1 MEQITDTEI
10 RRRLAFDNPWWT
22 TGVGIDREYRAWP
35 RRAYFKAFYDLV
47 ERRSPRRAV
56 VLMGPRRVGKTVMIN
71 QAIQSL
77 LDGGVAGTAILYVS
91 LDTPLYTGLWMEK
104 LLNLFMDVQGHGPG
118 TDLFVFFDEVQYHP
132 NWEQHLKSLVDSF
145 RDVKFTVSGSAAA
158 ALRLKS
164 QESGAGRFT
173 DYHLPPLSFSE
184 FLDFRG
190 HGHWIEEEF
199 AKLEAGIESEI
210 EKLNTEFIDYI
221 NFGGFPEAVVD
232 EAARSD
238 MSRYIANDIVDKVL
252 LRDLPSLYGIADVQ
266 ELKRLLTMLSYNTGN
281 EISYENLSKESGIA
295 KNTLKKYIE
304 YLEAAFLVLRLHRI
318 DYNATRFKRETCF
331 KVYLTNPSLHTALF
345 GPVLDNEDARLGRLV
360 ETVIVSQIAQ
370 GADFQEWHYARW
382 DKGEVD
388 LVELSTVKQKPS
400 EAIEIKW
407 SDRIA
412 QPPHDG
418 IKHIEGFCQKNG
430 IDDAFLVTKTAYFS
444 MDRDEVRFTF
454 LPASICAALI
464 GTFGIPEVIE
474 KQLAAAF
481 AEAGQS

>member
-22 TGVGIDREYRAWP
+22 AGVGIDREYRAWP

-77 LDGGVAGTAILYVS
+77 LDGGVVGSSIFYVS

-104 LLNLFMDVQGHGPG
+104 LLNLFMDEHGHGPG
-118 TDLFVFFDEVQYHP
+118 AELFVFFDEVQYHP
-132 NWEQHLKSLVDSF
+132 DWERHLKSLVDSF

-190 HGHWIEEEF
+190 HGADTFWET
-199 AKLEAGIESEI
+199 

-221 NFGGFPEAVVD
+221 NFGGFPEAIMD

-266 ELKRLLTMLSYNTGN
+266 ELKRLLTMLAYNTGN

-295 KNTLKKYIE
+295 KNTLRKYLE
-304 YLEAAFLVLRLHRI
+304 YLEAAFLILRLHRI
-318 DYNATRFKRETCF
+318 DHNAARFKRESCF
-331 KVYLTNPSLHTALF
+331 KIYLTNPSLHTALF
-345 GPVLDNEDARLGRLV
+345 GPVSDDEDARLGRLV
-360 ETVIVSQIAQ
+360 ETAIVSQIAQ
-370 GADFQEWHYARW
+370 GPNFSDWHYARW

-388 LVELSTVKQKPS
+388 LVQLSTMTQKPIS
-400 EAIEIKW
+400 AIEIKW

-412 QPPHDG
+412 QPPYEG
-418 IKHIEGFCQKNG
+418 IRHVESFCEKNG
-430 IDDAFLVTKTAYFS
+430 LSIGLILTKTAWFEL
-444 MDRDEVRFTF
+444 DRSRIELNFMPNSLYATMAGVD
-454 LPASICAALI
+454 
-464 GTFGIPEVIE
+464 GIPNAI
-474 KQLAAAF
+474 KKRLAAAF

>member
-22 TGVGIDREYRAWP
+22 AGVGIDREYRAWP
-35 RRAYFKAFYDLV
+35 RRAYFKAFFDLV

-71 QAIQSL
+71 QAVQSL
-77 LDGGVAGTAILYVS
+77 LDGGTAGTAILYVS
-91 LDTPLYTGLWMEK
+91 LYTPLYTGLWMEK
-104 LLNLFMDVQGHGPG
+104 LLNLFMDEHGHGPG
-118 TDLFVFFDEVQYHP
+118 TELFVFFDEVQYHP
-132 NWEQHLKSLVDSF
+132 DWERHLKSLVDSF

-190 HGHWIEEEF
+190 HSDWVEGKIEN
-199 AKLEAGIESEI
+199 
-210 EKLNTEFIDYI
+210 LNTEFIDYI
-221 NFGGFPEAVVD
+221 IFGGFPEAVVD

-266 ELKRLLTMLSYNTGN
+266 ELKRLLTMLAYNTGN
-281 EISYENLSKESGIA
+281 EVSYENLSKESGIA
-295 KNTLKKYIE
+295 KNTLRKYIE
-304 YLEAAFLVLRLHRI
+304 YLEAAFLILRLRRI
-318 DYNATRFKRETCF
+318 DQNAARLKRETCF

-345 GPVLDNEDARLGRLV
+345 GPISDNEDARLGRLV
-360 ETVIVSQIAQ
+360 ETAIVSQIAQ
-370 GADFQEWHYARW
+370 AFDIPNWYYARW

-388 LVELSTVKQKPS
+388 LVRLETVTQKPS
-400 EAIEIKW
+400 LAIEIKW
-407 SDRIA
+407 SDRISH
-412 QPPHDG
+412 PPYDG
-418 IKHIEGFCQKNG
+418 IRHIESFCEKNG
-430 IDDAFLVTKTAYFS
+430 LAKGTILTKTAVLS
-444 MDRDEVRFTF
+444 LDRPQTKLIFGGVS
-454 LPASICAALI
+454 LYAAI
-464 GTFGIPEVIE
+464 FGKIGIPDAIE
-474 KQLAAAF
+474 KRLASMIDE
-481 AEAGQS
+481 AEQA

>member
-22 TGVGIDREYRAWP
+22 GAGIDREYRAWP

-91 LDTPLYTGLWMEK
+91 LDTPLYTGLWMER
-104 LLNLFMDVQGHGPG
+104 LLNLFMDEHGHGPG
-118 TDLFVFFDEVQYHP
+118 AELFVFFDEVQYHLD
-132 NWEQHLKSLVDSF
+132 WERHLKSLVDSF

-184 FLDFRG
+184 FLGFRG
-190 HGHWIEEEF
+190 H
-199 AKLEAGIESEI
+199 EALGVEEI
-210 EKLNTEFIDYI
+210 EKLNAEFIDYI
-221 NFGGFPEAVVD
+221 NFGGFPEAVMG

-266 ELKRLLTMLSYNTGN
+266 ELKRLLTMLAYNTGN
-281 EISYENLSKESGIA
+281 EISYDNLSKESGIA
-295 KNTLKKYIE
+295 KNTLRKYID
-304 YLEAAFLVLRLHRI
+304 YLEAAFLILRLRRI
-318 DYNATRFKRETCF
+318 DYNAARFKREICF
-331 KVYLTNPSLHTALF
+331 KIYLTNTSLHTVLF
-345 GPVLDNEDARLGRLV
+345 GPVSDDEDARLGRLV
-360 ETVIVSQIAQ
+360 ETALVSQIAQ
-370 GADFQEWHYARW
+370 GPNFSDWYYARW

-388 LVELSTVKQKPS
+388 LVELSAVTQKPI
-400 EAIEIKW
+400 AAMEIKW

-412 QPPHDG
+412 HPPHDG
-418 IKHIEGFCQKNG
+418 IRHIESFCEKNG
-430 IDDAFLVTKTAYFS
+430 LKFGEIITKTAFFS
-444 MDRDEVRFTF
+444 LVRSGVSFDVR
-454 LPASICAALI
+454 PASFFAAVI
-464 GTFGIPEVIE
+464 GKYGIEDTI
-474 KQLAAAF
+474 KKRLAAVF
-481 AEAGQS
+481 AEAGQT

>member
-22 TGVGIDREYRAWP
+22 AGVGVDREYRAWP
-35 RRAYFKAFYDLV
+35 RRAYFKAFFDLV

-71 QAIQSL
+71 QAIQNL
-77 LDGGVAGTAILYVS
+77 LDGGVAGTAILYLS

-104 LLNLFMDVQGHGPG
+104 LLNLFMDEHGHGPG
-118 TDLFVFFDEVQYHP
+118 TELFVFFDEVQYHP
-132 NWEQHLKSLVDSF
+132 DWQRHLKSLVDSF
-145 RDVKFTVSGSAAA
+145 KGVKFTVSGSAAA

-190 HGHWIEEEF
+190 HGDWVE
-199 AKLEAGIESEI
+199 GEI
-210 EKLNTEFIDYI
+210 EKLNAEFIDYI

-266 ELKRLLTMLSYNTGN
+266 ELKRLLTMLAYNTGN
-281 EISYENLSKESGIA
+281 EVSYENLSKESGIA
-295 KNTLKKYIE
+295 KNTLRKYLE
-304 YLEAAFLVLRLHRI
+304 YLEAAFLILRLHRI
-318 DYNATRFKRETCF
+318 DHDAARFKRETCF

-345 GPVLDNEDARLGRLV
+345 GPASDNEDARLGRLV

-370 GADFQEWHYARW
+370 GLDFQEWHYARW

-388 LVELSTVKQKPS
+388 LVRLSTVTQKPI
-400 EAIEIKW
+400 EAVEIKW

-412 QPPHDG
+412 HPPHDG
-418 IKHIEGFCQKNG
+418 SRHIESFCQKNG
-430 IDDAFLVTKTAYFS
+430 IDNAYVATKIAYFS
-444 MDRDEVRFTF
+444 VDRDQIIFTF
-454 LPASICAALI
+454 VPASICAAVI
-464 GTFGIPEVIE
+464 GKIRACYSLMTVPTY
-474 KQLAAAF
+474 LT
-481 AEAGQS
+481 

>member
-22 TGVGIDREYRAWP
+22 GAGIDREYRAWP
-35 RRAYFKAFYDLV
+35 RRAYFKAFFDLV

-71 QAIQSL
+71 QAVQSL
-77 LDGGVAGTAILYVS
+77 LDGGIAGTAILYVS

-104 LLNLFMDVQGHGPG
+104 LLNLFMDEHGHGPG
-118 TDLFVFFDEVQYHP
+118 AELFVFFDEVQYHP
-132 NWEQHLKSLVDSF
+132 DWERHLKSLVDSF

-190 HGHWIEEEF
+190 HSDEVEG
-199 AKLEAGIESEI
+199 GNG
-210 EKLNTEFIDYI
+210 KLNDEFIDYI

-232 EAARSD
+232 EAARSN

-266 ELKRLLTMLSYNTGN
+266 ELKRLLTMLAYNTGN
-281 EISYENLSKESGIA
+281 EVSYENLGKESGIA
-295 KNTLKKYIE
+295 KNTLRKYIE
-304 YLEAAFLVLRLHRI
+304 YLEAAFLILRLHRI
-318 DYNATRFKRETCF
+318 DYNAARFKRETCF

-345 GPVLDNEDARLGRLV
+345 EPVSDNEDARLGRLV
-360 ETVIVSQIAQ
+360 ETAIVSQIAQ
-370 GADFQEWHYARW
+370 GSDFQDWHYARW

-388 LVELSTVKQKPS
+388 LVRLSTVTQKPIS
-400 EAIEIKW
+400 AIEIKW

-412 QPPHDG
+412 RPPYDG
-418 IKHIEGFCQKNG
+418 IRHIESFCEKNG
-430 IDDAFLVTKTAYFS
+430 LDYGIVLTRTAVLS
-444 MDRDEVRFTF
+444 LDRLQIKLR
-454 LPASICAALI
+454 S
-464 GTFGIPEVIE
+464 G
-474 KQLAAAF
+474 
-481 AEAGQS
+481 